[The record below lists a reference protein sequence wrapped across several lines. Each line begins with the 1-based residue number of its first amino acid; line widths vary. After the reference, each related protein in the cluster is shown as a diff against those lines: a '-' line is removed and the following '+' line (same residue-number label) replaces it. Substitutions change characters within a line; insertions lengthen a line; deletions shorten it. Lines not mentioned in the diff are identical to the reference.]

1 MPPYASTSRALNPIP
16 SRPALPQEAPLPD
29 PVDLP
34 SNAAAPRQPRKS
46 HERSPPINR
55 TSTAVAAVDNWAA
68 AMPIESERDESFRT
82 DLPKTGNLDLFLAQN
97 AEEFAS
103 HTL

>member
-1 MPPYASTSRALNPIP
+1 M
-16 SRPALPQEAPLPD
+16 
-29 PVDLP
+29 
-34 SNAAAPRQPRKS
+34 
-46 HERSPPINR
+46 
-55 TSTAVAAVDNWAA
+55 AAVDNWAA